1 VLAKEILQFV
11 GFAAKFAAVLL
22 IPVVKYWSAYQ
33 ERQRVM
39 ASIVMQL
46 KGRCQ
51 FHPEKGR

>member
-39 ASIVMQL
+39 AQ
-46 KGRCQ
+46 
-51 FHPEKGR
+51 